1 MPLKPKSKKCGSK
14 PASFDQNYTGDE
26 ETLVRIIRNNAK
38 YFGVEPPADDD
49 EAEQRIVDMFVDC
62 IETQSYPTVEKLAGC
77 LGIVRREL
85 WEWEH
90 LKTKGERRSNIIKKA
105 KEKIAAM
112 DAEAVSLGK
121 LNTVAYIFRAKNY
134 YGLTDNVTVEHKT
147 AQPLGDTQDQSMLV
161 GALLKQLQAQ
171 GQATIAQSSDY
182 QPQPEQATIGE
193 ASDYA
198 GDHQTTIAQEPS
210 NYASDDQAETSSD
223 YGTQTTFADMPSDYS
238 AEDQATIPS
247 DYSEPG
253 DYQAEVQ
260 ATISPLSALGKA
272 LAEELAS
279 KPAADVIDVTASE
292 IIPGAEPD
300 GAGS

>member
-1 MPLKPKSKKCGSK
+1 MPLKPKSKKRGSK
-14 PASFDQNYTGDE
+14 PMSFEENFTGDE
-26 ETLVRIIRNNAK
+26 SDLIKIIRNNAK
-38 YFGVEPPADDD
+38 YFGVEPPVDDD
-49 EAEQRIVDMFVDC
+49 EAEQRISAMFLDC
-62 IETQSYPTVEKLAGC
+62 IENDGYPTIEKLAGC
-77 LGIVRREL
+77 LGITRQVM
-85 WEWEH
+85 WDWQH
-90 LKTKGERRSNIIKKA
+90 LKTKGERRADIIKKA
-105 KEKIAAM
+105 KEKIAAI
-112 DAEAVSLGK
+112 DAEAVSIGK

-171 GQATIAQSSDY
+171 GQATIAQ
-182 QPQPEQATIGE
+182 P
-193 ASDYA
+193 SDYA
-198 GDHQTTIAQEPS
+198 GDHQTTISQEPS
-210 NYASDDQAETSSD
+210 DYASDYQAETSSD
-223 YGTQTTFADMPSDYS
+223 YGTQTTFTDMPSDYS

-247 DYSEPG
+247 DYSEPS